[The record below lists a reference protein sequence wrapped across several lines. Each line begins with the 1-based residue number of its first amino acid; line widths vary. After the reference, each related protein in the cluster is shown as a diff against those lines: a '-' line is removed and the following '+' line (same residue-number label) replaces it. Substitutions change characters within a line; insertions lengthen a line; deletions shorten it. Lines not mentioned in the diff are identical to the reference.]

1 MLQKSVYHSWSGDD
15 RFGASRN
22 VKCHMAAP
30 AAPQTWMPTL
40 QNRVVFPEMQ
50 VMHGGPIG
58 MRLPEH
64 EHGDIQVGMHFV
76 SPNITQRPHV
86 ISDFPSYFSLIP
98 SGKPHVGQWRDG
110 SEVVVTLLSKTQV
123 ERASDELLR
132 SSSSEILSAPCAV
145 DPVILS
151 LGSVLRREFLSG
163 GIADPL
169 FVEAI
174 GTVLTGHLVRRWS
187 SLSRHRSTK
196 GTLSPSQLR
205 KTLDAIDSWMPS
217 GIRIKALADQLGM
230 GTHLFTRH
238 FRQSMGC
245 SPYRFVMQR
254 RIEHARLLLEK
265 SSLPLAEIALELG
278 FVSQSHFTSVFHRE
292 VRTTPQSY
300 RSLLLKSNSGS
311 LSN

>member
-1 MLQKSVYHSWSGDD
+1 MP
-15 RFGASRN
+15 AS
-22 VKCHMAAP
+22 AT
-30 AAPQTWMPTL
+30 PQTWTPTL
-40 QNRVVFPEMQ
+40 QNRIVFPEMQ
-50 VMHGGPIG
+50 LMHGGPIG

-64 EHGDIQVGMHFV
+64 EHADIQVGMHFV
-76 SPNITQRPHV
+76 SPHTPQRPRI
-86 ISDFPSYFSLIP
+86 ISDLPSYFSLIP

-132 SSSSEILSAPCAV
+132 SSSSEILSTPCAV

-163 GIADPL
+163 GIGDPL

-174 GTVLTGHLVRRWS
+174 GMVLTGHLVRRWS
-187 SLSRHRSTK
+187 SVPRHRAMK
-196 GTLSPSQLR
+196 GSLSPSQLR
-205 KTLDAIDSWMPS
+205 KTLDAIDHWLQT

-230 GTHLFTRH
+230 GTHQFTRL

-245 SPYRFVMQR
+245 SPYRFVIQR
-254 RIEHARLLLEK
+254 RIERGRALLEK
-265 SSLPLAEIALELG
+265 SSLPLVEIALELG

-300 RSLLLKSNSGS
+300 RSFFRKSDGGGTAN
-311 LSN
+311 